1 VSAAVPAVHRTR
13 LVRLLVLSAAVVGC
27 GDPDADGTAAEGC
40 PGGPPERLEAEVVAE
55 LPHDPTAFTQGLV
68 FDGSGSLFEST
79 GLEGSSTVREVDPDT
94 GEVLRLAPLDDE
106 LFGEGLAV
114 DPDGQLVQLTW
125 TDGRALRWDPS
136 TLESEGEH
144 TYEGEG
150 WGLALV
156 SPSTFAMTDGSA
168 IVTLRDAQDFSV
180 RDRVPI
186 ALVGT
191 EGSEPAA
198 VDRLNE
204 LEWDGRHLWANRW
217 QTDQVLRI
225 DLRCG
230 RVDGILDAGDLHDR
244 AAEVAASSGQ
254 EDMDVLN
261 GIASVGED
269 ELLLTGKRWPVMFRV
284 RVPERG

>member
-1 VSAAVPAVHRTR
+1 MLVPLVAVG
-13 LVRLLVLSAAVVGC
+13 GC
-27 GDPDADGTAAEGC
+27 GDTGTGETAEESCPAA
-40 PGGPPERLEAEVVAE
+40 PPERLEAEVIAE
-55 LPHDPTAFTQGLV
+55 VPHDPTAFTQGLV

-79 GLEGSSTVREVDPDT
+79 GLEGSSSVREVDPDT
-94 GEVLRLAPLDDE
+94 GEVLRLAALDDE

-125 TDGRALRWDPS
+125 TEGRALRWDPS
-136 TLESEGEH
+136 TLEQQGEH

-156 SPSTFAMTDGSA
+156 SPDTFAMTDGSA
-168 IVTLRDAQDFSV
+168 TVTLRDARDFSV
-180 RDRVPI
+180 RERVPI
-186 ALVGT
+186 ELVGT
-191 EGSEPAA
+191 QGSEEPEP

-244 AAEVAASSGQ
+244 AAEVAVGSGQ
-254 EDMDVLN
+254 DDMDVLN
-261 GIASVGED
+261 GIAAIGGD
-269 ELLLTGKRWPVMFRV
+269 ELLLTGKRWPLMFRV
-284 RVPERG
+284 RVPEQG

>member
-1 VSAAVPAVHRTR
+1 VSTAVRRAAPA
-13 LVRLLVLSAAVVGC
+13 LLTVLSAAVVGC
-27 GDPDADGTAAEGC
+27 GDPGTDDTAAEGC
-40 PGGPPERLEAEVVAE
+40 PTGPPERLEAEVIAE
-55 LPHDPTAFTQGLV
+55 VPHDPTAFTQGLV
-68 FDGSGSLFEST
+68 LDGSGSLYEST

-136 TLESEGEH
+136 TLEREGEH

-156 SPSTFAMTDGSA
+156 SPDTFAMTDGSA
-168 IVTLRDAQDFSV
+168 TVTLRDARDFSV

-186 ALVGT
+186 ALVGA
-191 EGSEPAA
+191 EGADPEP

-230 RVDGILDAGDLHDR
+230 RVDGIVDAGDLRDR
-244 AAEVAASSGQ
+244 AAEVAAGAGQ
-254 EDMDVLN
+254 DDMDVLN
-261 GIASVGED
+261 GIAAVGED
-269 ELLLTGKRWPVMFRV
+269 EMLLTGKRWPVMFRV